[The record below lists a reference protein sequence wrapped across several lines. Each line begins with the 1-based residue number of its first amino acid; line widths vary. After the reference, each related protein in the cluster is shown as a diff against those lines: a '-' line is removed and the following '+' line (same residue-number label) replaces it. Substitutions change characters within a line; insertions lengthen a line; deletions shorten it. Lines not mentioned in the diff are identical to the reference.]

1 MKREKCEGA
10 RSGATKSP
18 RQDNKESYHES
29 KKQIKAIMELRET
42 RRKQKDKPKL
52 CRRQVIRKMADGRG
66 KGGRRNGESAEEG
79 NGRERRQKNHVRQT
93 SDQTKT

>member
-10 RSGATKSP
+10 RSGAMKSP

-42 RRKQKDKPKL
+42 RRK
-52 CRRQVIRKMADGRG
+52 
-66 KGGRRNGESAEEG
+66 
-79 NGRERRQKNHVRQT
+79 
-93 SDQTKT
+93 